1 MAQSKLEAIYNA
13 YSDAM
18 YYRAYAVLKNRQD
31 AEDAVHTAFVKLS
44 EHMAKLS
51 EPLSRRTRSFALI
64 VAENAAIDIYRK
76 KRKCR
81 EVELE
86 EEWVETAAYEYE
98 GSNEVAA
105 QILKLPVK
113 LRNVLLL
120 KYVHGYHYAE
130 IGEIMGITGEDAK
143 KTGQRAKAKL
153 EELCREEGIL

>member
-1 MAQSKLEAIYNA
+1 MKL
-13 YSDAM
+13 
-18 YYRAYAVLKNRQD
+18 
-31 AEDAVHTAFVKLS
+31 F
-44 EHMAKLS
+44 
-51 EPLSRRTRSFALI
+51 
-64 VAENAAIDIYRK
+64 
-76 KRKCR
+76 R
-81 EVELE
+81 EGLPEKGFWWKELFLE
-86 EEWVETAAYEYE
+86 EWKKIWTPVRIRLVAVISVLMYVSFLSPIVRRLRVADGTEAFQEYE

>member
-1 MAQSKLEAIYNA
+1 MAQSNLEAIYNA

-44 EHMAKLS
+44 EHMDKLA
-51 EPLSRRTRSFALI
+51 EPVSRRTRSFALI
-64 VAENAAIDIYRK
+64 
-76 KRKCR
+76 
-81 EVELE
+81 
-86 EEWVETAAYEYE
+86 
-98 GSNEVAA
+98 VAA

-120 KYVHGYHYAE
+120 KYVHGYHYVE